1 MNNMDNEFI
10 ILFDSKFIPENFD
23 QYIQINL
30 EEEFNKKT
38 DNYNN
43 CLKLSYIGG
52 FIIDI
57 KEPIEL
63 KMGSITIPIK
73 EGILNIPYMPCYHD
87 ICINTNDFSKIKL
100 YKNPKLQ
107 LELELASILGNKT
120 IILTNMNIDK
130 IKTHLGN
137 CVLYGN
143 GMSVLCERDYTNY
156 KKVDENEYYYNIE
169 NNVEILNKYKN
180 EFMLYI
186 KIKKFF
192 LDSIDDLFNFTN
204 YIYSNDKY
212 INLNA
217 IKFVKFNSL

>member
-1 MNNMDNEFI
+1 
-10 ILFDSKFIPENFD
+10 
-23 QYIQINL
+23 
-30 EEEFNKKT
+30 
-38 DNYNN
+38 
-43 CLKLSYIGG
+43 
-52 FIIDI
+52 
-57 KEPIEL
+57 
-63 KMGSITIPIK
+63 
-73 EGILNIPYMPCYHD
+73 
-87 ICINTNDFSKIKL
+87 
-100 YKNPKLQ
+100 
-107 LELELASILGNKT
+107 
-120 IILTNMNIDK
+120 
-130 IKTHLGN
+130 
-137 CVLYGN
+137 
-143 GMSVLCERDYTNY
+143 MSVLCERDYTNY